1 MDFEDALKMQVRKAG
16 YCLMNMFIII
26 CVGIAF
32 LWALGCFTE
41 NRYAWFLAGY
51 VYACIIR
58 VINKAKPR
66 EE

>member
-16 YCLMNMFIII
+16 YLLMIMFIII

-32 LWALGCFTE
+32 FLALERFTE
-41 NRYAWFLAGY
+41 NRYVWFLAGS
-51 VYACIIR
+51 VYASIARMIG
-58 VINKAKPR
+58 NEKPG

>member
-16 YCLMNMFIII
+16 YLLMNMFIII

-32 LWALGCFTE
+32 LCALRRFTE

-51 VYACIIR
+51 MYAWIIR
-58 VINKAKPR
+58 VIGKAKF
-66 EE
+66 